1 MRTTF
6 GAFAALLVLS
16 TVGCAQ
22 DRDPENKRDRN
33 PRRLESV
40 TWNSIKHELTWVI
53 SRGEKGGEGGYKP
66 LSTSTY
72 VINMDKATM
81 SFNGETRGFSKEEA
95 VNVRALMD
103 LVAKYAIE
111 STIWWDQGHGQ
122 RQDKLP
128 RGTRVAHQPEAG
140 SDLSH
145 SPTLQDLLLR
155 LEEDQARRTRPALIK
170 WR

>member
-22 DRDPENKRDRN
+22 DRGPENKRDRN

-53 SRGEKGGEGGYKP
+53 SRGEKSADDGSYKP

-72 VINMDKATM
+72 AINMDKATM
-81 SFNGETRGFSKEEA
+81 SFNGETRSFSKEEA

-111 STIWWDQGHGQ
+111 STIWWDQGHGR

-128 RGTRVAHQPEAG
+128 QGTRVAHKPGAG
-140 SDLSH
+140 SDLPH
-145 SPTLQDLLLR
+145 SVTLQDLLLR
-155 LEEDQARRTRPALIK
+155 LQ